1 LSENLKAEE
10 LKILIVESQPE
21 IISKIH
27 SLLSEIKECRLK
39 VRSSHEGLTAEL
51 EELDIDLVFLSH
63 EKNAIDEIVEIRERF
78 PDTYVIALLPSFDE
92 ELINQYIGTAQGIVF
107 KNENFE
113 NDLSA
118 TLKKALVK
126 LIERKTLLASSLS
139 QSSLLKGNR
148 DMEMLL
154 ARQKALQPG
163 QVLLHYKIV
172 EGLGEGGMGEVY
184 RAEDQKLRRPVAI
197 KVLPPRIMSDSIMRK
212 RLTREAIAAS
222 ALNHPNII
230 TIYAIEE
237 STDLSFIVMEFVEGS
252 SMFGLMNQNRLSFD
266 QVLDIGLQVSD
277 ALSVAHAAGLIHR
290 DIKPGNI
297 MVSNRGRVKL
307 LDFGLAKW
315 MPQVEQEFSSDP
327 LFTSNLTELGSPI
340 GTIHYM
346 SPEQTR
352 GEQLDQRTDIFSLG
366 SVLYEAATGKTPF
379 HGASV
384 LTVLHEIATE
394 PQEFPSKLDPSIPK
408 GFDEIISHA
417 MAKNAEDRFQS
428 ATEFHEALKK
438 LKLDLSSPQVQ
449 RPEQIRREPSKKT
462 TPGSNAKIFLVE
474 DNDDNRD
481 MLSRRLTRKGFEVS
495 FAVNGRDALDR
506 IPVEKPDLILMDISL
521 PVIDGIEVSRRL
533 KNSDGTKQIPIIALT
548 AHAMAGDREKALAAG
563 CDDYDTK
570 PVDFERLMSKIL
582 HWLEK
587 K

>member
-1 LSENLKAEE
+1 
-10 LKILIVESQPE
+10 
-21 IISKIH
+21 
-27 SLLSEIKECRLK
+27 
-39 VRSSHEGLTAEL
+39 
-51 EELDIDLVFLSH
+51 
-63 EKNAIDEIVEIRERF
+63 
-78 PDTYVIALLPSFDE
+78 
-92 ELINQYIGTAQGIVF
+92 
-107 KNENFE
+107 
-113 NDLSA
+113 
-118 TLKKALVK
+118 
-126 LIERKTLLASSLS
+126 
-139 QSSLLKGNR
+139 
-148 DMEMLL
+148 
-154 ARQKALQPG
+154 
-163 QVLLHYKIV
+163 
-172 EGLGEGGMGEVY
+172 
-184 RAEDQKLRRPVAI
+184 
-197 KVLPPRIMSDSIMRK
+197 MRK

-237 STDLSFIVMEFVEGS
+237 TKDLSFIAMEFVEGS
-252 SMFGLMNQNRLSFD
+252 SVFAKINQNRLSFE

-297 MVSNRGRVKL
+297 MISNRGPVKL

-315 MPQVEQEFSSDP
+315 MPQAEQEFSSDS

-366 SVLYEAATGKTPF
+366 SVLYEAATGRTPF
-379 HGASV
+379 QGASV
-384 LTVLHEIATE
+384 LSVLHGIATE
-394 PQEFPSKLDPSIPK
+394 PQESPSTLEPSLPK
-408 GFDEIISHA
+408 GFDKILSRA
-417 MAKNAEDRFQS
+417 MAKDAKDRFQS
-428 ATEFHEALKK
+428 AAEFHDALQK
-438 LKLDLSSPQVQ
+438 LKEDLSRSEP
-449 RPEQIRREPSKKT
+449 IRREPLKKIAPT
-462 TPGSNAKIFLVE
+462 SNAKIFLVE

-481 MLSRRLTRKGFEVS
+481 MLSRRLHRKGFNVL

-570 PVDFERLMSKIL
+570 PVDFERLMNKIL